1 MFPRV
6 PPVWGRL
13 AVVAVV
19 FLAACSPG
27 GPPPEEA
34 GEDPVPPAPSS
45 RVGSASST
53 TLLPPV
59 SAVTTTSTVTTTA
72 AVADTTTITST
83 TTTTTTSTTTTPTAA
98 ATTTPTAVV
107 VVDRFVSVSAGWG
120 YACGLRESGRL
131 KCWRFGELFE
141 PHYPGADASLV
152 FDLEADAPPGVF
164 SSVSASRGFACGI
177 RSSGEVECWSM
188 NSSDEFEIPSGV
200 FSSVSAGVEHVCGVR
215 PDAST
220 ECWGGGKLI
229 CGVRPDGSTECRR
242 EPQRWRDAGVPPEG
256 PFTDLAVGWS
266 FTCGLRPGGEVECWG
281 GGFNE
286 GYEPPGGPFERLVTA
301 GFVCG
306 IRSGGRAECWSDSD
320 PEEYDPRK
328 YETDDWFPHNYNPKE
343 SLDFADLDP
352 PGVNFRMLSARC
364 GVDDDYRVL
373 CWKNVLDEDVM
384 LPTPEGE
391 FTWVESVRTKACAV
405 RRADSSL
412 YCWDLETG
420 EDLPAPEG
428 VFREVTMGVERDCG
442 LLISGEVSCWGQV
455 EGSPPPPEGK
465 FKTLREFASFLC
477 GIRVEDGTLECWP
490 DASWE
495 RTWPDLNWGRTP
507 PPEGEFTD
515 VSIARYHACGLRPS
529 GEIECWGGW
538 DRRPKMLPPDVGFA
552 SINAGWGGYK
562 RGAGVTPYVD
572 WGYSC
577 GVRLDASL
585 ECWGDDRTIWPAEHP
600 PEAGKRSPLLSP
612 PVGEYEQVGVGEYF
626 ACALRVGGKV
636 DCWGSAY
643 GNRFAPQ
650 EQREA
655 GEKAWGPFSYTYGDP
670 LPVEE
675 PPERLY
681 PYPYGKEGALEVL
694 PFVSISV
701 GLRHACGLR
710 TDFAVECWSPDA
722 VETYHTIPDS
732 FTYTYVDAGYYEHAC
747 AVRKIDGGVDCWDT
761 QLQFIKRID
770 PTIQ

>member
-1 MFPRV
+1 M
-6 PPVWGRL
+6 WGRL
-13 AVVAVV
+13 AVVAMV

-72 AVADTTTITST
+72 AADT
-83 TTTTTTSTTTTPTAA
+83 TTTTTAATTTTTAA
-98 ATTTPTAVV
+98 ATTTTTAAATTTTV

-131 KCWRFGELFE
+131 KCWRFGGFSE
-141 PHYPGADASLV
+141 PHFRESTLDSMFSMGRV
-152 FDLEADAPPGVF
+152 NAPPGVF
-164 SSVSASRGFACGI
+164 SSVSAGWGFACGV
-177 RSSGEVECWSM
+177 RASGEVECWSM
-188 NSSDEFEIPSGV
+188 NPNDEFEIPSGV

-215 PDAST
+215 PDGSA
-220 ECWGGGKLI
+220 ECWGE
-229 CGVRPDGSTECRR
+229 S
-242 EPQRWRDAGVPPEG
+242 QRWRDAGVPPEE
-256 PFTDLAVGWS
+256 PFTEMALGWS
-266 FTCGLRPGGEVECWG
+266 FTCGLRLGGEVECWG

-286 GYEPPGGPFERLVTA
+286 GYEPPGGPFERLVSA
-301 GFVCG
+301 GYVCG
-306 IRSGGRAECWSDSD
+306 LRPGGRAECWNDSD

-343 SLDFADLDP
+343 HSKYADPDP
-352 PGVNFRMLSARC
+352 PGVNFRMLSWRC
-364 GVDDDYRVL
+364 GVDYDYRVL
-373 CWKNVLDEDVM
+373 CWKNVLDEDEI

-391 FTWVESVRTKACAV
+391 FTWVDYDSTQACAV
-405 RRADSSL
+405 RRADSGL
-412 YCWDLETG
+412 FCWDLETM
-420 EDLPAPEG
+420 EELPAPEG
-428 VFREVTMGVERDCG
+428 VFREVDMSNDRDCG
-442 LLISGEVSCWGQV
+442 LLISGEIRCWGQV
-455 EGSPPPPEGK
+455 EGSPDPPEGQ
-465 FKTLREFASFLC
+465 FKALSEFDSFFC
-477 GIRVEDGTLECWP
+477 GVRVEDGTLECWP
-490 DASWE
+490 DV
-495 RTWPDLNWGRTP
+495 TGRTP
-507 PPEGEFTD
+507 PPEGEFAD

-538 DRRPKMLPPDVGFA
+538 NRRPKILPPDVGFA
-552 SINAGWGGYK
+552 SISAGWGGY
-562 RGAGVTPYVD
+562 RPGAVG
-572 WGYSC
+572 WGHSC

-585 ECWGDDRTIWPAEHP
+585 ECWGDSRTIGPAERP

-612 PVGEYEQVGVGEYF
+612 PEGEYEQVGVGEYF

-675 PPERLY
+675 PPEHLY
-681 PYPYGKEGALEVL
+681 PYPYGKEGAPEVL

-722 VETYHTIPDS
+722 VETYHSIPDYYAS
-732 FTYTYVDAGYYEHAC
+732 MDAGYYEHAC

>member
-1 MFPRV
+1 M
-6 PPVWGRL
+6 WGRL
-13 AVVAVV
+13 AVVAVF

-34 GEDPVPPAPSS
+34 GADPVPPALSS

-53 TLLPPV
+53 TSTLPV
-59 SAVTTTSTVTTTA
+59 SAATTTSNVTTTTTA
-72 AVADTTTITST
+72 AAAATT
-83 TTTTTTSTTTTPTAA
+83 TTTTTTSTTTTVTTAATTTTAAA
-98 ATTTPTAVV
+98 ATTTTVV

-131 KCWRFGELFE
+131 KCWRFGGFSE
-141 PHYPGADASLV
+141 PHYRELYPDPRFSIGRV
-152 FDLEADAPPGVF
+152 NAPPGVF
-164 SSVSASRGFACGI
+164 SSVSASRGFACGV

-188 NSSDEFEIPSGV
+188 NPNDEFEIPAGV

-215 PDAST
+215 PDGST

-256 PFTDLAVGWS
+256 PFTEMAVGWS
-266 FTCGLRPGGEVECWG
+266 FTCGLRLGGEVECWG

-286 GYEPPGGPFERLVTA
+286 GYEPPGGPFERLVSA
-301 GFVCG
+301 GYVCG
-306 IRSGGRAECWSDSD
+306 IRPGGRAECWNDSD

-328 YETDDWFPHNYNPKE
+328 YETWWIPYDPKE
-343 SLDFADLDP
+343 HSRYVDPDP
-352 PGVNFRMLSARC
+352 PGVNFRMLSWRC
-364 GVDDDYRVL
+364 GVDYDYRVL
-373 CWKNVLDEDVM
+373 CWKNVLDEDEI

-391 FTWVESVRTKACAV
+391 FTWVDYDSTQACAV
-405 RRADSSL
+405 RRADSGL
-412 YCWDLETG
+412 FCWDLETM
-420 EDLPAPEG
+420 EELPAPEG
-428 VFREVTMGVERDCG
+428 VFREVDMSNDRDCG
-442 LLISGEVSCWGQV
+442 LLISGEIRCWGQV
-455 EGSPPPPEGK
+455 EGSPPPPEGQ
-465 FKTLREFASFLC
+465 FKALSEFDSFFC
-477 GIRVEDGTLECWP
+477 GVRVEDGTLECWP
-490 DASWE
+490 DV
-495 RTWPDLNWGRTP
+495 TGRTP
-507 PPEGEFTD
+507 PPEGEFAD

-626 ACALRVGGKV
+626 ACALRVGGRWIV
-636 DCWGSAY
+636 GAVLTGIGSLRRSSGKRERRRGGGFLILTETPCPLKNLLSASILILT
-643 GNRFAPQ
+643 GKKAPLKYY
-650 EQREA
+650 RLFLSVWVSATLA
-655 GEKAWGPFSYTYGDP
+655 GCAQ
-670 LPVEE
+670 
-675 PPERLY
+675 
-681 PYPYGKEGALEVL
+681 
-694 PFVSISV
+694 I
-701 GLRHACGLR
+701 LR
-710 TDFAVECWSPDA
+710 
-722 VETYHTIPDS
+722 
-732 FTYTYVDAGYYEHAC
+732 
-747 AVRKIDGGVDCWDT
+747 
-761 QLQFIKRID
+761 
-770 PTIQ
+770 